1 MLLIMNEQ
9 NLILGIK
16 NNDQKA
22 FKLVFKRFYEPLLAY
37 VTTFTMDRQEAKDIV
52 QNSFI
57 ILWEKR
63 KNLSNDSSLKSYL
76 FTVAHNLFINHYRKN
91 KFKNKIF
98 IELKSKALSSRINE
112 EECTTI
118 EKTKELLILI
128 DSLPPKC
135 KKILL
140 LNKREGLKYK
150 EIANRLNISVK
161 TVESQM
167 RIAYQKIRKGFKNSP
182 LVLSI
187 IIINKLL
194 SKI

>member
-1 MLLIMNEQ
+1 MLLIMNDQ
-9 NLILGIK
+9 HLILGIK

-22 FKLVFKRFYEPLLAY
+22 FKLVFKCFYEPLLAY

-63 KNLSNDSSLKSYL
+63 KKLSDDSSIKNYL
-76 FTVAHNLFINHYRKN
+76 FTVAHNLFINQHRKN
-91 KFKNKIF
+91 QFKNKVF
-98 IELKSKALSSRINE
+98 IELKSKALSNRINE
-112 EECTTI
+112 EEITTLERI
-118 EKTKELLILI
+118 KKLLVLI
-128 DSLPPKC
+128 DSLPPRC
-135 KKILL
+135 KEILL

-167 RIAYQKIRKGFKNSP
+167 RIAYQKIREGFKHNP
-182 LVLSI
+182 LVLS

>member
-1 MLLIMNEQ
+1 MNDQ
-9 NLILGIK
+9 HLILGIK

-22 FKLVFKRFYEPLLAY
+22 FKLVFKCFYEPLLAY

-63 KNLSNDSSLKSYL
+63 KKLSDDSSIKNYL
-76 FTVAHNLFINHYRKN
+76 FTVAHNLFINQHRKN
-91 KFKNKIF
+91 QFKNKVF
-98 IELKSKALSSRINE
+98 IELKSKALSNRINE
-112 EECTTI
+112 EEITTLERI
-118 EKTKELLILI
+118 KKLLVLI
-128 DSLPPKC
+128 DSLPPRC
-135 KKILL
+135 KEILL

-167 RIAYQKIRKGFKNSP
+167 RIAYQKIREGFKHNP
-182 LVLSI
+182 LVLS

>member
-1 MLLIMNEQ
+1 MM
-9 NLILGIK
+9 G
-16 NNDQKA
+16 A
-22 FKLVFKRFYEPLLAY
+22 KLE
-37 VTTFTMDRQEAKDIV
+37 
-52 QNSFI
+52 
-57 ILWEKR
+57 
-63 KNLSNDSSLKSYL
+63 
-76 FTVAHNLFINHYRKN
+76 
-91 KFKNKIF
+91 
-98 IELKSKALSSRINE
+98 
-112 EECTTI
+112 
-118 EKTKELLILI
+118 
-128 DSLPPKC
+128 
-135 KKILL
+135 L